1 MVQRGMNKGVSCFLE
16 TIAMDH
22 WVRTLEGERMLERPK
37 NWRGNPVRTELGR
50 GWSGGGGV
58 GKKGSRIIISSYASD
73 MLGTVKGS
81 CSFTQP
87 CHSCRQVLDTSSI
100 CNKRLLIQQRLL
112 PRILW

>member
-1 MVQRGMNKGVSCFLE
+1 M
-16 TIAMDH
+16 
-22 WVRTLEGERMLERPK
+22 
-37 NWRGNPVRTELGR
+37 RTELGR

-58 GKKGSRIIISSYASD
+58 EKKGSRIIISSYASD